1 MRVRR
6 SVPLDVAVVRAG
18 EGLEADEEG
27 AEFVHELGGL
37 LAEAFLFSGS
47 CGHLE
52 HLCGGPC
59 VGGVECAD
67 HSFERVSGFCDGVG
81 VACVNAA

>member
-37 LAEAFLFSGS
+37 LAEAFLFPALAVISS
-47 CGHLE
+47 IFAEAH
-52 HLCGGPC
+52 
-59 VGGVECAD
+59 A
-67 HSFERVSGFCDGVG
+67 S
-81 VACVNAA
+81 VALNAPTIPLSA